1 MNTKGITKEEM
12 ITNDQVNVKNK
23 WNFKRCKAVA
33 LMIKN
38 LPAVQETKF
47 DPWVGKIPWRRKQL
61 PTPIFLPG
69 EFHGQGRLVSYSTL
83 GHKELDTTEQ
93 LTLSL
98 VIVKQFR
105 QYKQCINKILVNVD
119 NFISISRI
127 SQLISMQS

>member
-12 ITNDQVNVKNK
+12 ITHDQVNVKNK

-69 EFHGQGRLVSYSTL
+69 EFHGEKSLEGYSPW
-83 GHKELDTTEQ
+83 GCKELDMTE
-93 LTLSL
+93 
-98 VIVKQFR
+98 
-105 QYKQCINKILVNVD
+105 
-119 NFISISRI
+119 
-127 SQLISMQS
+127 